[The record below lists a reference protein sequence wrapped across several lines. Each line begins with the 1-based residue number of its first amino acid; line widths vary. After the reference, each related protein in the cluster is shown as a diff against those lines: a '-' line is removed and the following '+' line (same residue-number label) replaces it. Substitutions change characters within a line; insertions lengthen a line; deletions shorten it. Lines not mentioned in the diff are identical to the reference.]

1 MANRRR
7 LRNLKAYLSQTERI
21 DKYVDHA
28 NRAALVN
35 QVVEA
40 LGTAASGSHDLLLHE
55 RRTNSLKTHGGIV
68 TAAQCF
74 RCQDALRTLAS
85 KKANQ

>member
-28 NRAALVN
+28 NRAVLVN
-35 QVVEA
+35 QVVGA
-40 LGTAASGSHDLLLHE
+40 FGAAAFGSHDLLLHE
-55 RRTNSLKTHGGIV
+55 RRTNSLKDSRGNRNSSPVFSLPGRVADI
-68 TAAQCF
+68 
-74 RCQDALRTLAS
+74 S
-85 KKANQ
+85 E